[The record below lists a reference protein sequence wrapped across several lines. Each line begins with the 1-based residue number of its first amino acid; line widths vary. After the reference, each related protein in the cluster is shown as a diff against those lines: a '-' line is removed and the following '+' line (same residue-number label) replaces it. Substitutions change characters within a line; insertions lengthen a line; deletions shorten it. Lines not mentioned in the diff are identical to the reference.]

1 MEMYSPTRSYS
12 LDINSANEP
21 HKLHIHEWGKQKNE
35 KVILCLHG
43 LTRCSL
49 DFSPFGTFFSKDYR
63 VVCPDLVGRGRSSWL
78 VNKSLYQIPFYLR
91 DICFLID
98 KLKFE
103 DIKLV
108 GTSLGGILAMF
119 LCSKKTIF
127 SDSFFFSRNDI
138 DDLEEIKDK
147 NNFSKLILNDIGA
160 TINFGELLRLNY
172 ATSFDKEF
180 YSSEKEAEKSVKKNF
195 REFGPHSDSEWK
207 FLTQSYIRYDS
218 ESGGFVPHF
227 DPGILN
233 PYGLPAVFNELS
245 SIGIQALPDLD
256 LWEVFD
262 QICLPTLLL
271 KGADS
276 SILKKELANEMTERG
291 PKPKLVEFQ
300 NVGHAPTLIDQNQ
313 LYVIKNFFNS

>member
-1 MEMYSPTRSYS
+1 MYSSTRSYS
-12 LDINSANEP
+12 LDINSTNEP

-49 DFSPFGTFFSKDYR
+49 DFGPFGTFFSKDYR

-98 KLKFE
+98 RLKSE
-103 DIKLV
+103 DITLV

-127 SDSFFFSRNDI
+127 SDSFFFSR
-138 DDLEEIKDK
+138 DDVVSLEEIKEK
-147 NNFSKLILNDIGA
+147 TNFSKLILNDIGA
-160 TINFGELLRLNY
+160 TVNFRELLRLNY

-195 REFGPHSDSEWK
+195 REFGPHSESEWK

-218 ESGGFVPHF
+218 ETRRFVPHF

-233 PYGLPAVFNELS
+233 PYGLPAIFNELS

-271 KGADS
+271 KGAES

-313 LYVIKNFFNS
+313 LYVVKNFFNS

>member
-1 MEMYSPTRSYS
+1 MYKPARSYS
-12 LDINSANEP
+12 LDINSTNEP
-21 HKLHIHEWGKQKNE
+21 HKLHIHEWGKKKNE

-63 VVCPDLVGRGRSSWL
+63 VVCPDLVGRGSSSWL
-78 VNKSLYQIPFYLR
+78 VNKSLYHIPFYLR
-91 DICFLID
+91 DICFLVE
-98 KLKFE
+98 KLKSK

-119 LCSKKTIF
+119 LCSKTLCP
-127 SDSFFFSRNDI
+127 DSFFSKNDI
-138 DDLEEIKDK
+138 DDLQKVQSK
-147 NNFSKLILNDIGA
+147 NSFSHLILNDIGA
-160 TINFGELLRLNY
+160 TVNFGELLKLNY
-172 ATSFDKEF
+172 ATGFDKEF
-180 YSSEKEAEKSVKKNF
+180 YSSEQEAEKSVKKNF
-195 REFGPHSDSEWK
+195 REFGAHSDSEWK

-218 ESGGFVPHF
+218 ESRGFVPHF

-233 PYGLPAVFNELS
+233 PFGLPAFFNELS

-262 QICLPTLLL
+262 QIRLPTLLL

-276 SILKKELANEMTERG
+276 SILKKELANEMTKRG
-291 PKPKLVEFQ
+291 PKPKLVEFE
-300 NVGHAPTLIDQNQ
+300 NIGHAPTLIDQNQ
-313 LYVIKNFFNS
+313 LHVIKNFFDS